1 VPVSGLG
8 DTRNAFAV
16 AFTLVRRVLALAI
29 MSTVMFAACGSDSGG
44 DEPAGTA
51 APSTVTPG
59 NTVLVDGLQLEVYNC
74 VMDKWNAVVD
84 EWNTLTAKR
93 DADGAA
99 NVIVDG
105 VEYAAFAEWATAK
118 GHPTTFDDI
127 EADPQ
132 VVADC
137 GG

>member
-1 VPVSGLG
+1 M
-8 DTRNAFAV
+8 
-16 AFTLVRRVLALAI
+16 RRILALVVVSI
-29 MSTVMFAACGSDSGG
+29 VMCASCGSDDDG
-44 DEPAGTA
+44 DEPSGTA
-51 APSTVTPG
+51 AASTVTPG

-84 EWNTLTAKR
+84 EWNTLTAQR
-93 DADGAA
+93 DSAGQD

-105 VEYAAFAEWATAK
+105 VEYATFADWATAK
-118 GHPTTFDDI
+118 GHPTSFDDV

-132 VVADC
+132 VIADC

>member
-1 VPVSGLG
+1 MAML
-8 DTRNAFAV
+8 
-16 AFTLVRRVLALAI
+16 
-29 MSTVMFAACGSDSGG
+29 AACGSDSGG
-44 DEPAGTA
+44 DEPSGTA
-51 APSTVTPG
+51 APATVTPG

-74 VMDKWNAVVD
+74 VMEKWNAVVD
-84 EWNTLTAKR
+84 EWNTLTQQR

-105 VEYAAFAEWATAK
+105 VEYASFADWATAK
-118 GHPTTFDDI
+118 GHPTSFGDV